1 MVGWLVGWLDGWSD
15 GWTVDWNGGALRFIE
30 SGQSVKRA
38 YARVDSGI
46 SRRRGT
52 ESSDVRAA
60 PCSSSSPFDYRLSL
74 SRGFETEFNL
84 TNLNRY
90 GYGYFCK
97 RYIAS
102 LDGRNFRGNLVDR
115 RSVGIPVGK
124 ILR

>member
-1 MVGWLVGWLDGWSD
+1 MVYP
-15 GWTVDWNGGALRFIE
+15 A
-30 SGQSVKRA
+30 
-38 YARVDSGI
+38 
-46 SRRRGT
+46 RRGT
-52 ESSDVRAA
+52 ESSNVRAA

-90 GYGYFCK
+90 E
-97 RYIAS
+97 YIAS